1 MMRDEIGTV
10 WFQTRSPRDGDLGA
24 VEPGHYYVADGVL
37 FLCDE
42 RGKSNSEGYALGPD
56 DVAHQ
61 VAGRLAKSA
70 WRERSGT
77 SDFNRPLHYLKMV
90 F

>member
-10 WFQTRSPRDGDLGA
+10 WFQTRSSRDGDLGA
-24 VEPGHYYVADGVL
+24 VEPAHYYVADGIL

-42 RGKSNSEGYALGPD
+42 TGKSNSEGYVLGSE
-56 DVAHQ
+56 VAHQ
-61 VAGRLAKSA
+61 VARRLAKSA
-70 WRERSGT
+70 WRERSDR
-77 SDFNRPLHYLKMV
+77 SDFNRPLHYSKMV

>member
-10 WFQTRSPRDGDLGA
+10 WFQTRPPRDGDLGA
-24 VEPGHYYVADGVL
+24 VEPGHYYVADGIL

-42 RGKSNSEGYALGPD
+42 NGKSNSEGYVLGGE
-56 DVAHQ
+56 VAHQ

-70 WRERSGT
+70 SRERSGT
-77 SDFNRPLHYLKMV
+77 SDFNRPLHYSKMV